1 VRWICTATRSWP
13 LLDEALSD
21 EAKLLLP
28 EPERSRLVPLD
39 GSRMIAAEPE
49 HGMHEVMAFS
59 EPVDGRA
66 TYLFRGGRL
75 SPRGD

>member
-1 VRWICTATRSWP
+1 MMQLVGEGKVD
-13 LLDEALSD
+13 LDRPIRD
-21 EAKLLLP
+21 YLP
-28 EPERSRLVPLD
+28 DLK
-39 GSRMIAAEPE
+39 PE
-49 HGMHEVMAFS
+49 HGMHEVVAFS